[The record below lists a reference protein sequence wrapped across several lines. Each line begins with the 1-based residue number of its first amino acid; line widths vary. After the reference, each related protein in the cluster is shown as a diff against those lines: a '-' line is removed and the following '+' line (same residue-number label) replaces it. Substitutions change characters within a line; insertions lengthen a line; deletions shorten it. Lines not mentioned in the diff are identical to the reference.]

1 MYFAI
6 ASACCIAASRAARIR
21 VSLERGLIIGSASLT
36 TTATFLFFADAGRER
51 EAFFFPPGECGL
63 LLLGDFLT
71 EAEMFVVISCY
82 ESRILCSLTFFAAF
96 LCRSMILSDRLG
108 WVRRVVC
115 AHPAVA
121 AGSPRR
127 ASGRVY
133 SARINVSVDL

>member
-21 VSLERGLIIGSASLT
+21 VSLERGLIIGSASST

-82 ESRILCSLTFFAAF
+82 ESRILCSLTFFAN
-96 LCRSMILSDRLG
+96 S
-108 WVRRVVC
+108 
-115 AHPAVA
+115 
-121 AGSPRR
+121 
-127 ASGRVY
+127 
-133 SARINVSVDL
+133 SVDL